1 MVAVVNPSKSL
12 RNALHYNE
20 HKVARNEAQLIHSAN
35 YAKDT
40 DQLGFSDKMK
50 TLQKLQEL
58 NQRTTVNTLHIS
70 LNFPPGENLSEEQ
83 LRKITDSYM
92 EKLGFGQQPY
102 LVYQHHDSSHP
113 HVHIVTTNIQ
123 ANGKRIKLHNIGRD
137 KSEKARKAVEQE
149 FNLTRADKTQRLQQ
163 FELKPINVQK
173 VLYGKSP
180 EAGTKRA
187 ITNVLD
193 FVLPTYKYT
202 SLPELNAVLKNYN
215 VLAHQGSKNSRTFR
229 NNGLYYQVLNDKG
242 QPVGV
247 PIPASR
253 IYNKPTIARLQES
266 FTQKE
271 ALRNHHKLRVKNAVD
286 LTLTKRPGISMQQL
300 QDQLKADKIQ
310 LVLRQNQQG
319 TIYGITYIDH
329 QTRCVFNGSD
339 LGKEY
344 SASKLQQRCQAPSI
358 MPHQSTTQH
367 QPPPLPV
374 PRHPK
379 QQVEKYKEQY
389 QFSQGSLSPTT
400 SHSLPTPPAHQ
411 AQEGVLSTSLRE
423 EPRKKRKRKKLKH

>member
-20 HKVARNEAQLIHSAN
+20 HKVTRNEARLIHSAN

-40 DQLGFSDKMK
+40 DQLGISDKIK
-50 TLQKLQEL
+50 TIQKLQEL

-92 EKLGFGQQPY
+92 DKLGFGQQPY

-123 ANGKRIKLHNIGRD
+123 ADGKRIKLHNIGRNQ
-137 KSEKARKAVEQE
+137 SEKARKAVEQE
-149 FNLTRADKTQRLQQ
+149 FNLTRADKSQRLQQ
-163 FELKPINVQK
+163 FELKPINAQK

-215 VLAHQGSKNSRTFR
+215 VLAHQGSKESRTYR

-266 FTQKE
+266 FIKNE
-271 ALRNHHKLRVKNAVD
+271 ELRSRHKLRVKNAVD
-286 LTLTKRPGISMQQL
+286 LTLAKKPGISMQQL
-300 QDQLKADKIQ
+300 QDQLKAEKIQ
-310 LVLRQNQQG
+310 LVLRQNPQG

-329 QTRCVFNGSD
+329 HTRCVFNGSD

-344 SASKLQQRCQAPSI
+344 SANKLQQRIQAPSI
-358 MPHQSTTQH
+358 MPKQSATQ
-367 QPPPLPV
+367 QSSPLPI
-374 PRHPK
+374 PRHQE
-379 QQVEKYKEQY
+379 QQ
-389 QFSQGSLSPTT
+389 QFSQSSQSHTPLPAMSSPTQ
-400 SHSLPTPPAHQ
+400 SDHHSP
-411 AQEGVLSTSLRE
+411 EGALSANLRE
-423 EPRKKRKRKKLKH
+423 EARKKRKRKKLKH